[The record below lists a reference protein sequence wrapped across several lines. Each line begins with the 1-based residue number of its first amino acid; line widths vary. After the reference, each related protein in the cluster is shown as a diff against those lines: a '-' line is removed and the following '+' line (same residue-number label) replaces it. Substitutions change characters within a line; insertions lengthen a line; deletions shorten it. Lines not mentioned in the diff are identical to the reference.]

1 MKKRKYKREPYAWI
15 VKNPIPTMRQM
26 MTTDMDKIMADMK
39 KAQIARP
46 KQKKNKKE
54 EMKSIIK
61 DESGIA
67 YAILM
72 MFTALCLSALLF
84 FVFQEP
90 IDVLNDILND
100 MIADGDI
107 STNTSTT
114 ITLLNKIFLI
124 GLPVFTIITFIEYG
138 IIKALEAKR
147 DEGY

>member
-1 MKKRKYKREPYAWI
+1 MK
-15 VKNPIPTMRQM
+15 N
-26 MTTDMDKIMADMK
+26 
-39 KAQIARP
+39 
-46 KQKKNKKE
+46 
-54 EMKSIIK
+54 IIK

-90 IDVLNDILND
+90 IEVLNDILND

-147 DEGY
+147 DEGL